1 MIETTNLVV
10 SSNLLMSTSKW
21 FNRFTFAFAS
31 TGRDLSRTAPML
43 RRYPAGSTC
52 GSGALGRLIFGI
64 AGFMGADILV
74 KLEKPGV
81 PGVTGDFSDDCED
94 IDVTSARLDE
104 FLREPP
110 EVVDSEVF
118 LREKRPMAQGVLWC
132 HLSWN
137 ALVLIESLC
146 DSSA

>member
-21 FNRFTFAFAS
+21 FNRFAFAFAS

-52 GSGALGRLIFGI
+52 GSGALGRLILGI

-118 LREKRPMAQGVLWC
+118 LREKRPMTQGVLWF

-137 ALVLIESLC
+137 VVVPYRDLV
-146 DSSA
+146 